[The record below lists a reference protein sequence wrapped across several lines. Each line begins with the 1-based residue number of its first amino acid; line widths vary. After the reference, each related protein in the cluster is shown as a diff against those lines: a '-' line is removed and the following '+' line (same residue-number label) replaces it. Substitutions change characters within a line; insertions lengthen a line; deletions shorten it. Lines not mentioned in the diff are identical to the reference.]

1 MTPLTTHVLGYPR
14 IGDLRELKWATEKFW
29 RGEITQE
36 ELQTTAKNIRKTNWI
51 KQQKAGITRI
61 PSNDFSLYDQVLD
74 TSALVGNIPARYNF
88 EGTEV
93 DLETYFLCAR
103 GKLSAENKSKGTT
116 ALEMTKWF
124 DTNYHYLVP
133 EFSKNTTFSLSSQKI
148 FQEYQEA
155 KDLGIET
162 TPVLLG
168 PLSYLG
174 LGKEKENGF
183 SKIDLLPSLLS
194 VYTQILEKLSSQG
207 VEWVQIDEPI
217 LSLDLSEE
225 FLNAYTQAYTA
236 LKNASGNTK
245 LLLTNYFGGLD
256 EKAEALFSLPVD
268 GFHLDFIRGE
278 KDIEAVQK
286 FFPKDKV
293 LSAGVVNGRNV
304 WKNDYKKSLNILEK
318 LSGISPQNIWVSSS
332 CSLLHSPISL
342 QKESGIDPELIS
354 WISFADEKLQEIQEL
369 STLFG
374 TAYQE
379 SPIYKANQKCITGY
393 KTSAR
398 VHNPK
403 VAQSLEN
410 ITPEF
415 FTRGIE
421 FAKRLKI
428 QQEKLKLPLFPTTT
442 IGSDPQTN
450 DVREAHKKGRTGGEF
465 SEELKTFC
473 QNKIKESIKIQEDL
487 GLDVLVHGESERNDM
502 VEYFGRLLEGF
513 TFTDFGWV
521 QSFGSR
527 YVKPPIIF
535 GDVERTK
542 PLTVEWSAYAQSC
555 SKKPVKGML
564 TGPITILQWSFVRED
579 IPRSQTTWQIALAL
593 REEVKDLEKA
603 GIGVIQID
611 EPALR
616 EGLPLREKDWK
627 AYLDWAVK
635 AFKIASSAVRPETQ
649 IHTHMC
655 YSEFDDIIQ
664 SIADLDADVI
674 SIENS
679 RSDQELI
686 ATFGDFKYPNHIG
699 LGVWDIHSPRVPS
712 TEEIEENLTQ
722 ALSVLR
728 PEQVWVNPDC
738 GLKTRGWPE
747 SIDSL
752 RNLVA
757 VAKHLRSK
765 YSDL

>member
-29 RGEITQE
+29 QGEITE
-36 ELQTTAKNIRKTNWI
+36 NELKTIAKNIRKTNWTR
-51 KQQKAGITRI
+51 QHEAGITRI
-61 PSNDFSLYDQVLD
+61 PSNDFSFYDQVLD
-74 TSALVGNIPARYNF
+74 TSALLGNIPTRYDF
-88 EGTEV
+88 EGSEI
-93 DLETYFLCAR
+93 DIETYFLCAR
-103 GKLSAENKSKGTT
+103 GKLSAKNKSKGTT

-133 EFSKNTTFSLSSQKI
+133 EFRKNTTFSISSNKI
-148 FQEYQEA
+148 FEEYQEA
-155 KDLGIET
+155 KNLGIET
-162 TPVLLG
+162 VPVLLG
-168 PLSYLG
+168 PLSYLY

-183 SKIDLLPSLLS
+183 SKIDLLPSLI
-194 VYTQILEKLSSQG
+194 VAYTQILEKLSKQG
-207 VEWVQIDEPI
+207 VEWIQIDEPI
-217 LSLDLSEE
+217 LSLDLPEE
-225 FLNAYTQAYTA
+225 FLKEYSSTYST
-236 LKNASGNTK
+236 LKNASGKTK

-256 EKAEALFSLPVD
+256 EKAEYIFSLPVD
-268 GFHLDFIRGE
+268 GFHLDFVRGNN
-278 KDIEAVQK
+278 DIESVQK
-286 FFPKDKV
+286 FFPKNKV
-293 LSAGVVNGRNV
+293 LSAGVVNGRNI
-304 WKNDYKKSLNILEK
+304 WKNNYKKSLDILEK
-318 LSGISPQNIWVSSS
+318 FSTLSPENLWISSS

-342 QKESGIDPELIS
+342 QKESKIDGELKS

-369 STLFG
+369 STLCR
-374 TAYQE
+374 TNYQK
-379 SPIYKANQKCITGY
+379 SPLYTTNQNIIEGY
-393 KTSAR
+393 QTSSR
-398 VHNPK
+398 VHNTHVSQK
-403 VAQSLEN
+403 LKN

-421 FAKRLKI
+421 FSERLKV
-428 QQEKLKLPLFPTTT
+428 QQKKLNLPLFPTTT

-450 DVREAHKKGRTGGEF
+450 DIREAHKKGRNGGEF
-465 SEELKTFC
+465 SEKLISFC

-513 TFTDFGWV
+513 TFTEFGWV

-535 GDVERTK
+535 GDVERTQ
-542 PLTVEWSAYAQSC
+542 PLTVQWSEYAQSC

-593 REEVKDLEKA
+593 REEVEALEKA

-627 AYLDWAVK
+627 EYLDWAVK
-635 AFKIASSAVRPETQ
+635 AFKIASSSVRPETQ

-712 TEEIEENLTQ
+712 TDEIEENLKQ

-752 RNLVA
+752 RNLVS
-757 VAKHLRSK
+757 VAKKLRTK
-765 YSDL
+765 YSKQ